1 MQRLAAG
8 DREVERLTQG
18 GAVVVVA
25 GEHVHGRP
33 DPLEQRPG
41 LRVLR
46 GAAVLGQVARD
57 EHRVRR
63 GPQRADDL
71 DRAGEQRLGVAEA
84 PRPADVRVRELDE
97 DEGLAHDRATLA
109 TMLSTLG
116 FDIEPFEEDDSTL
129 MVVPTID
136 GEPLTDL
143 IHRFER
149 GAGMERRDESY
160 GGLIPAFFRFGTPAE
175 HYLKTEKKIPL
186 LGCEC
191 GEWGCWP
198 LLAQIEADGEQVVW
212 AGFEQPFRP
221 RRNYS
226 AFGPFTFE
234 RSAYEAALRELE
246 PRWA

>member
-1 MQRLAAG
+1 
-8 DREVERLTQG
+8 
-18 GAVVVVA
+18 
-25 GEHVHGRP
+25 
-33 DPLEQRPG
+33 
-41 LRVLR
+41 
-46 GAAVLGQVARD
+46 
-57 EHRVRR
+57 
-63 GPQRADDL
+63 
-71 DRAGEQRLGVAEA
+71 
-84 PRPADVRVRELDE
+84 
-97 DEGLAHDRATLA
+97 
-109 TMLSTLG
+109 MLSTLG

-212 AGFEQPFRP
+212 TGFEQPFRP
-221 RRNYS
+221 RRNYA

-234 RSAYEAALRELE
+234 RTAYEAALRELE